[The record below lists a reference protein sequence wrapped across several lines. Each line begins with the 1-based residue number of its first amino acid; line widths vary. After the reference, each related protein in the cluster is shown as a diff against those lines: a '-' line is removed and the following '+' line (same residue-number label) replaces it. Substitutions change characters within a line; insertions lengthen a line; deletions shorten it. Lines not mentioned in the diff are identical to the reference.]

1 MNAHMH
7 DFDTIIIGAGAA
19 GLMCAG
25 VAAER
30 GRRVMVLDHAQNVG
44 EKIRISGGGRCN
56 FTNLYASPDN
66 FVSQNPRFCISALK
80 RFSQHD
86 FLKMVDERAIAYH
99 ERDHGQLFC
108 DTSAKDIIDMLVA
121 RCKTHGAR
129 IQLNT
134 HITDIK
140 RSETG
145 YSIVTDHGPLTCK
158 SLVIATGGKSIPK
171 IGATGFGYEI
181 AKRFCLNIVPTRAGL
196 APLTFEG
203 ALLGQIKEL
212 SGIAIDATIRC
223 GKTSFSEALLFT
235 HRGLS
240 GPAILQISSYWN
252 EGDELRIDLAPGV
265 DAFEL
270 LKNAKT
276 ANPKQDVATVIAT
289 LVPKRLAKLIVEWN
303 GAPGRIGETGDK
315 VLRRVGAGVNDWRVT
330 PSGSEGYRTAEVTIG
345 GVDTRDLSSKTM
357 EAKAVPGLYF
367 IGEVVDVSGELGG
380 FNFQWAWS
388 SGFAAGQAV

>member
-1 MNAHMH
+1 MTSQMR

-66 FVSQNPRFCISALK
+66 FVSQNPRFCISALN
-80 RFSQHD
+80 RFNQHD
-86 FLKMVDERAIAYH
+86 FIKMVNERAIAYH

-129 IQLNT
+129 IQLHT

-140 RSETG
+140 RNENG
-145 YSIVTDHGPLTCK
+145 FSIVTDHGPLTCG

-181 AKRFCLNIVPTRAGL
+181 AKRFGLNIVPTRAGL

-203 ALLGQIKEL
+203 TLLTQIKEL

-223 GKTSFSEALLFT
+223 HKTSFTEALLFT

-252 EGDELRIDLAPGV
+252 EGDELRIDLAPGIDV
-265 DAFEL
+265 FEI
-270 LKNAKT
+270 LKSSKT

-315 VLRRVGAGVNDWRVT
+315 VLRQVGAGVNDWRVT

-345 GVDTRDLSSKTM
+345 GVATNELSSKTM
-357 EAKAVPGLYF
+357 EANKVSGLYF
-367 IGEVVDVSGELGG
+367 IGEAVDVTGHLGG
-380 FNFQWAWS
+380 YNFQWAWA
-388 SGFAAGQAV
+388 SGHAAGQYV

>member
-1 MNAHMH
+1 MSAHIL

-86 FLKMVDERAIAYH
+86 FIKMVDERAIAYH

-108 DTSAKDIIDMLVA
+108 DTSAKEIIDMLVA

-134 HITDIK
+134 HITDTQ
-140 RSETG
+140 RTETG
-145 YSIVTDHGPLTCK
+145 FSIVTDHGPLTCV

-181 AKRFCLNIVPTRAGL
+181 AKRFGLNIVPTRAGL

-270 LKNAKT
+270 LKSAKT

-289 LVPKRLAKLIVEWN
+289 LAPKRLAKLIVEWN

>member
-1 MNAHMH
+1 MSAHIL

-30 GRRVMVLDHAQNVG
+30 GRRVMVLDHAQSVG

-86 FLKMVDERAIAYH
+86 FIKMVDERAIAYH

-121 RCKTHGAR
+121 RCETHGAR

-140 RSETG
+140 RTENG
-145 YSIVTDHGPLTCK
+145 FSIVTDHDPLTCG

-181 AKRFCLNIVPTRAGL
+181 AKRFGLGIVPTRAGL

-203 ALLGQIKEL
+203 ALQGQIKEL

-265 DAFEL
+265 DVFEP
-270 LKNAKT
+270 LKSAKT
-276 ANPKQDVATVIAT
+276 ANPKQDVATVIST

>member
-1 MNAHMH
+1 MTSQMY
-7 DFDTIIIGAGAA
+7 DFDTLIIGAGAA

-30 GRRVMVLDHAQNVG
+30 GRRVVVLDHAQNVG

-56 FTNLYASPDN
+56 FTNLYASADN
-66 FVSQNPRFCISALK
+66 FVSQNPRFCISALN

-86 FLKMVDERAIAYH
+86 FIKMVEARAIAYH

-108 DTSAKDIIDMLVA
+108 DTSAKDIIDMLVE

-134 HITDIK
+134 HITTVEQSDA
-140 RSETG
+140 G
-145 YSIVTDHGPLTCK
+145 FCVHTDHGPMTCQ

-171 IGATGFGYEI
+171 IGASGFGYDI
-181 AKRFCLNIVPTRAGL
+181 AKRFGLNIVPTRAGL

-203 ALLGQIKEL
+203 QLLAQIKEL
-212 SGIAIDATIRC
+212 SGIAIDVTIRC
-223 GKTSFSEALLFT
+223 HKTSFSEALLFT

-240 GPAILQISSYWN
+240 GPAVLQISSYWN
-252 EGDELRIDLAPGV
+252 DGDELRINLAPGV
-265 DAFEL
+265 DVFEV
-270 LKNAKT
+270 LKAAKNE
-276 ANPKQDVATVIAT
+276 NPKQDVATIIAT

-315 VLRRVGAGVNDWRVT
+315 VLRRVAAGVNEWRVT

-367 IGEVVDVSGELGG
+367 IGEAVDVSGELGG

-388 SGFAAGQAV
+388 SGFAAGQFV

>member
-1 MNAHMH
+1 MTSRLF
-7 DFDTIIIGAGAA
+7 DFDTLVLGAGAA

-25 VAAER
+25 IAAER
-30 GRRVMVLDHAQNVG
+30 GRRVAVLDHAKNVG

-80 RFSQHD
+80 RFTQHD
-86 FLKMVDERAIAYH
+86 FIKMVQARAIAYH

-108 DTSAKDIIDMLVA
+108 DNSAQDIIDMLVD
-121 RCKTHGAR
+121 RCKAHGAR
-129 IQLNT
+129 LQLNT
-134 HITDIK
+134 HISAIDQTD
-140 RSETG
+140 G
-145 YSIVTDHGPLTCK
+145 GFCVHTDHGPLTCA

-181 AKRFCLNIVPTRAGL
+181 AKRFGLNIVPTRAGL
-196 APLTFEG
+196 APLTFKGE
-203 ALLGQIKEL
+203 LLAQIKEL

-223 GKTSFSEALLFT
+223 AKTSFSEALLFT

-252 EGDELRIDLAPGV
+252 AGDELRIDLAPGTDV
-265 DAFEL
+265 FEV
-270 LKNAKT
+270 LKSAKT

-289 LVPKRLAKLIVEWN
+289 LLPKRLAKLIVQWN
-303 GAPGRIGETGDK
+303 TNPGRIGETGDK
-315 VLRRVGAGVNDWRVT
+315 VLRRVAQGVNDWRVT

-357 EAKAVPGLYF
+357 EAKTVPGLYF

-388 SGFAAGQAV
+388 SGFTAAQFV